1 MDREERRKRFKG
13 VVGVSVTPFDSDYE
27 VDYGKMYN
35 LTEWWVE
42 NGMVRGKAMLKVAS
56 VMGEFQQL
64 RDNEWPPLIRSVVQ
78 AAKGKVDII
87 AGSQFKDTKRTIE
100 DCHKA
105 ADLGAFGI
113 QIAAPAH
120 NDPNQDDILRFY
132 ADVSEAVD
140 IGIMI
145 YNTPWQRHGAIT
157 AETLYKLRDYENIVA
172 IKWATYE
179 DCPNTELER
188 LGTYFNLIEN
198 GPIDRVGFHKAGGHG
213 FLDVSSVAYPKHE
226 LKMWEL
232 LESRLYEEA
241 QHLWDTVDDP
251 LMDFDYETRKVSGGQ
266 ARFKKMIM
274 NAMGHQV
281 GEQRPP
287 TLPATDK
294 EMADLQTLLR
304 NLGWPVPK

>member
-1 MDREERRKRFKG
+1 MNREERRRRFKG
-13 VVGVSVTPFDSDYE
+13 VIGVTVTPFDSDYE

-35 LTEWWVE
+35 LTEWWIE
-42 NGMVRGKAMLKVAS
+42 NGMVRDKAMLKVAS

-64 RDNEWPPLIRSVVQ
+64 RDDEWPPLIRSVVQ
-78 AAKGKVDII
+78 AAKGKIDII

-100 DCHKA
+100 DCKKA

-113 QIAAPAH
+113 QIAPPAL
-120 NDPNQDDILRFY
+120 NDPNQDDIFRFY
-132 ADVSEAVD
+132 ADVSDAVD

-157 AETLYKLRDYENIVA
+157 GETLYRLREHENIVA
-172 IKWATYE
+172 IKCATYE
-179 DCPNTELER
+179 DCPDSEMER
-188 LGTYFNLIEN
+188 LGIHFNLIEN
-198 GPIDRVGFHKAGGHG
+198 GIERVNFHKAGGHG
-213 FLDVSSVAYPKHE
+213 FLDISSVAYPKHE

-241 QHLWDTVDDP
+241 QHLWDTVDQP
-251 LMDFDYETRKVSGGQ
+251 LTDFDLQTREVSGGQ

-274 NAMGHQV
+274 NAMGHGV

-294 EMADLQTLLR
+294 EMYDLKELLT
-304 NLGWPVPK
+304 NFGWPVPK

>member
-13 VVGVSVTPFDSDYE
+13 VVGVTVTPFDSDYE

-42 NGMVRGKAMLKVAS
+42 NGMVRDKAMLKVAS

-64 RDNEWPPLIRSVVQ
+64 RDDEWPPLIRSVVQ
-78 AAKGKVDII
+78 ASKGKVDII

-100 DCHKA
+100 DCKKA
-105 ADLGAFGI
+105 TDLGAFGI
-113 QIAAPAH
+113 QIAAPAL

-132 ADVSEAVD
+132 ADVSNAVD

-145 YNTPWQRHGAIT
+145 YNTPWQRKGGIT
-157 AETLYKLRDYENIVA
+157 SETLYKLADYENIVA
-172 IKWATYE
+172 IKWAPWE
-179 DCPNTELER
+179 DCPDTEMEG
-188 LGTYFNLIEN
+188 LGAHFNLIEN

-213 FLDVSSVAYPKHE
+213 FLDISSVAYPKHE
-226 LKMWEL
+226 LRMWDL

-241 QHLWDTVDDP
+241 QHLWETVDDL
-251 LMDFDYETRKVSGGQ
+251 LMNFDIETRKVSGGQ

-274 NAMGHQV
+274 NAMGHEV

-294 EMADLQTLLR
+294 EMSDLKKLLQGF
-304 NLGWPVPK
+304 NWPVPK

>member
-1 MDREERRKRFKG
+1 MNREERRQRFKG
-13 VVGVSVTPFDSDYE
+13 VIGVTVTPFDSDYE

-35 LTEWWVE
+35 LTEWWIE
-42 NGMVRGKAMLKVAS
+42 NGMVRDKAMLKVAS

-64 RDNEWPPLIRSVVQ
+64 RDDEWPPLIRSVVQ
-78 AAKGKVDII
+78 AARGKVDII
-87 AGSQFKDTKRTIE
+87 AGSQYKDTKRTIE
-100 DCHKA
+100 DCKKA

-113 QIAAPAH
+113 QIAPPAL

-132 ADVSEAVD
+132 SDVSDNVD

-145 YNTPWQRHGAIT
+145 YNTPWQRYGAIT
-157 AETLYKLRDYENIVA
+157 AETLYRLREYENIVA

-179 DCPNTELER
+179 DCPDTEMER
-188 LGTYFNLIEN
+188 LGDHFNLIEN
-198 GPIDRVGFHKAGGHG
+198 GIKRVEFHKAGGHG
-213 FLDVSSVAYPKHE
+213 FLDISSVAYPKHE

-232 LESRLYEEA
+232 LEANQYDEA
-241 QHLWDTVDDP
+241 QNLWDTVDEP
-251 LMDFDYETRKVSGGQ
+251 LMDFDYETREVSGGQ

-274 NAMGHQV
+274 NAMGHEV

-294 EMADLQTLLR
+294 ELSDLKTLLASF
-304 NLGWPVPK
+304 NWPVPK

>member
-13 VVGVSVTPFDSDYE
+13 VIGVTVTPFDSDYE
-27 VDYGKMYN
+27 VDYGKIYN

-42 NGMVRGKAMLKVAS
+42 NGMVRDKAMLKVAS

-64 RDNEWPPLIRSVVQ
+64 RDDEWPPLIRSVVQ

-100 DCHKA
+100 DCKKA
-105 ADLGAFGI
+105 TDLGAFGI
-113 QIAAPAH
+113 QIAPPAL
-120 NDPNQDDILRFY
+120 NDPNQDDVLRFY
-132 ADVSEAVD
+132 ADVSDAVD

-145 YNTPWQRHGAIT
+145 YNTHWQRNGAIT
-157 AETLYKLRDYENIVA
+157 ADTLFKLREYENIVA
-172 IKWATYE
+172 IKWSAYE
-179 DCPNTELER
+179 DCPDTEMER
-188 LGTYFNLIEN
+188 LGSHFNLIEN
-198 GPIDRVGFHKAGGHG
+198 ANNRVAFHKAGGHG
-213 FLDVSSVAYPKHE
+213 FLDISSVAYPAHE

-241 QHLWDTVDDP
+241 QHLWNTVDE
-251 LMDFDYETRKVSGGQ
+251 LLVDFDLETRKISGGQ

-274 NAMGHQV
+274 NAMGHEV

-294 EMADLQTLLR
+294 EMSDLKKLLESL
-304 NLGWPVPK
+304 NWPVPN